1 MTAGHVRDLAAFG
14 ELIERVGPRR
24 LEQPPAIA
32 RGVGRHQRF
41 GHQIGDPFRHAGPGG
56 AEIAHH
62 GGRGLDGEAAGEDA
76 QGAEQAPLGLG
87 QEVVAPAE
95 RRGERPVSRQGRP
108 AALGQ
113 QQQAAV
119 EERAQLAHAEGVDPG
134 GRQLDGQRQPVQ
146 PLADLRHDRH
156 VGVGELEVLGAG
168 AGAVDEQPHGAEGER
183 RGRVHPGRRRGRLER
198 RHAQDALALRPQRLP
213 AGRQQADTRGG
224 PQQLLREEGRSVGE
238 VLAIVEHDQD
248 LALAQVG
255 EDARGRIVG
264 RAGGRAEGRGERVR
278 HQRSVGEGCE
288 VDHADAVAERRPE
301 PVGDRERQGRL
312 ADPARPDERDEA
324 PALQAA
330 DDHVDE
336 RVPPDG
342 PRDAVGQ
349 YRTVPRGRLGRL
361 QHLGRE
367 RADEAVP
374 ASGHRRDV
382 AGGLAIVAE
391 SASQRGDL
399 RPEVALVD
407 GDAGPGTSDELV
419 PRHHLA
425 RSLGECHQNLE
436 RPTPERDGLVALQ
449 QQLPSGREPERPE
462 RDLPCLRAGRPVRRD
477 KAAGTTAAGGF
488 HQSCGRTLPSGRH
501 ATSGRRGLNTHRR
514 VSVIAYR
521 NSRQITIGRGARHHS
536 TGYPM
541 PAGRGTRGA
550 PARASGGRGGAA

>member
-1 MTAGHVRDLAAFG
+1 MASGSPSSRWQNSVTTGTSAS
-14 ELIERVGPRR
+14 
-24 LEQPPAIA
+24 
-32 RGVGRHQRF
+32 
-41 GHQIGDPFRHAGPGG
+41 
-56 AEIAHH
+56 
-62 GGRGLDGEAAGEDA
+62 
-76 QGAEQAPLGLG
+76 
-87 QEVVAPAE
+87 
-95 RRGERPVSRQGRP
+95 VSSKSS
-108 AALGQ
+108 
-113 QQQAAV
+113 
-119 EERAQLAHAEGVDPG
+119 
-134 GRQLDGQRQPVQ
+134 
-146 PLADLRHDRH
+146 
-156 VGVGELEVLGAG
+156 
-168 AGAVDEQPHGAEGER
+168 
-183 RGRVHPGRRRGRLER
+183 
-198 RHAQDALALRPQRLP
+198 ALALARSTNSRTAPKESAAAASTPAVAGGVSSGGTRRTLSPSARSGSRLVASRRTP
-213 AGRQQADTRGG
+213 GAAL
-224 PQQLLREEGRSVGE
+224 QQLLREEGRSVSE

-264 RAGGRAEGRGERVR
+264 RAGIRAEGGGERVR

-349 YRTVPRGRLGRL
+349 YRTVPRGRRRRL

-382 AGGLAIVAE
+382 AGSLAVVAE

-407 GDAGPGTSDELV
+407 GDAGPGASDELV

-425 RSLGECHQNLE
+425 RSLGECH
-436 RPTPERDGLVALQ
+436 
-449 QQLPSGREPERPE
+449 RESRAP
-462 RDLPCLRAGRPVRRD
+462 DSRAGRARRPSAAVAD
-477 KAAGTTAAGGF
+477 RARAGTA
-488 HQSCGRTLPSGRH
+488 RT
-501 ATSGRRGLNTHRR
+501 
-514 VSVIAYR
+514 
-521 NSRQITIGRGARHHS
+521 
-536 TGYPM
+536 
-541 PAGRGTRGA
+541 
-550 PARASGGRGGAA
+550 